1 MNMKLARA
9 SALSLTRSAQ
19 GKTLVPFAEQRRNK
33 VATVFGDFLVVV
45 VVLLLFCNA
54 INNLIEGEVLLD

>member
-1 MNMKLARA
+1 M

-19 GKTLVPFAEQRRNK
+19 GKTLVPFAEQRRSK
-33 VATVFGDFLVVV
+33 VATVFRDFLVVV
-45 VVLLLFCNA
+45 VVVLFCNA